1 MYTKSEMHYFKFLP
15 GVTTTVVTVL
25 ILYLSYLVLKPFLFV
40 FVIAFIFS
48 IFLNPVYEWFL
59 VCTKKKAVAAA
70 LSLLLLLLFILLPI
84 LFILVNIV
92 QEARG
97 LLYILQENPT
107 LLNDIQNTIEKQLQ
121 SYGFTIDTTQFRLQ
135 EEAAGLLKILMQNI
149 GSSLVYAGSII
160 FNTFFVLITTFF
172 LLIQK
177 KRIHTYLINLQ
188 VIPQQYFIQL
198 QMRIVELVNGIVR
211 GNLLVVALQIVIGII
226 GFAVFGLPAPI
237 LLGLLY
243 GFLSLLPAIGVL
255 LVWVPVATALFI
267 SHGLLTAILFI
278 AWFVLTNL
286 AVDNFIAPKIIGS
299 QTKLHQLLIMFS
311 VIGGM
316 QQFGFIGIV
325 LGPVIVALTFV
336 AIGMYKELVDESKTT
351 SPIL

>member
-1 MYTKSEMHYFKFLP
+1 MHYFKFLP
-15 GVTTTVVTVL
+15 GVTTTVVIFL
-25 ILYLSYLVLKPFLFV
+25 ILYLSYLVLKPFLYV

-59 VCTKKKAVAAA
+59 VRMKKKAVAAG

-84 LFILVNIV
+84 LFILANIV

-97 LLYILQENPT
+97 LLDILQGKPT
-107 LLNDIQNTIEKQLQ
+107 LLNDIQNTITKQLQ
-121 SYGFTIDTTQFRLQ
+121 SYGLTIDAAQFRLQ
-135 EEAAGLLKILMQNI
+135 EEAVGLLKILMRNI
-149 GSSLVYAGSII
+149 GSSLLYAGSLI
-160 FNTFFVLITTFF
+160 FNTFFVLITTFY

-188 VIPQQYFIQL
+188 VIPQHYFVKL
-198 QMRIVELVNGIVR
+198 QERIAELVNGIVR
-211 GNLLVVALQIVIGII
+211 GNLLVVALQIVIGTI
-226 GFAVFGLPAPI
+226 GFLIFGLPAPI
-237 LLGLLY
+237 LFGLLY
-243 GFLSLLPAIGVL
+243 GLLSLIPVIGVL

-267 SHGLLTAILFI
+267 SHGLFAAILFI

-311 VIGGM
+311 VVGGM

-325 LGPVIVALTFV
+325 LGPVIVALVFV
-336 AIGMYKELVDESKTT
+336 AIGMYKELVGESK
-351 SPIL
+351 I

>member
-1 MYTKSEMHYFKFLP
+1 MYTISEMHYFKFLP
-15 GVTTTVVTVL
+15 GVTTTALILL

-40 FVIAFIFS
+40 VVIAFIFS

-59 VCTKKKAVAAA
+59 ARMKKKAVAAA
-70 LSLLLLLLFILLPI
+70 LSLLLLLLFVLLPV
-84 LFILVNIV
+84 LFILGNIV

-97 LLYILQENPT
+97 LLDILRGTPT
-107 LLNDIQNTIEKQLQ
+107 LLNDIQNVVTKQLQ
-121 SYGFTIDTTQFRLQ
+121 SYGFTIDTAQFRLQ
-135 EEAAGLLKILMQNI
+135 KEAVDFLKTLMQNI
-149 GSSLVYAGSII
+149 GSSLLYAGSI
-160 FNTFFVLITTFF
+160 FLNTFFVLITTFF

-188 VIPQQYFIQL
+188 AIPQHYFIQL
-198 QMRIVELVNGIVR
+198 QMRIVELINGIVR

-243 GFLSLLPAIGVL
+243 GLLSLLPAIGVL
-255 LVWVPVATALFI
+255 LVWVPVAIILFINHGLLITILFI
-267 SHGLLTAILFI
+267 S
-278 AWFVLTNL
+278 WFVLTNL

-311 VIGGM
+311 VVGGM
-316 QQFGFIGIV
+316 QQFGFIGVV
-325 LGPVIVALTFV
+325 LGPVIVALAFV
-336 AIGMYKELVDESKTT
+336 AIGMYKELVEESR
-351 SPIL
+351 I

>member
-1 MYTKSEMHYFKFLP
+1 MSEMHYFKFLP
-15 GVTTTVVTVL
+15 GVTTTALILL

-40 FVIAFIFS
+40 IVIAFIFS
-48 IFLNPVYEWFL
+48 IFLNPIYEWFL
-59 VCTKKKAVAAA
+59 ARMKNRALSAA
-70 LSLLLLLLFILLPI
+70 LSLLLLLLFILLPVLLI
-84 LFILVNIV
+84 LGNIV

-97 LLYILQENPT
+97 LLDILQERPT
-107 LLNDIQNTIEKQLQ
+107 LLNDIQNGVTKQLQ
-121 SYGFTIDTTQFRLQ
+121 SYGLTIDTAQFRLQ
-135 EEAAGLLKILMQNI
+135 EEATGLLKILMQNI
-149 GSSLVYAGSII
+149 ASSLLYGGSVIL
-160 FNTFFVLITTFF
+160 NTFFVLITTFY

-188 VIPQQYFIQL
+188 VIPQHYFIQL

-211 GNLLVVALQIVIGII
+211 GNLLVVVIQIVVGVI

-243 GFLSLLPAIGVL
+243 GLLSLLPAIGVL
-255 LVWVPVATALFI
+255 LVWVPVATILFI
-267 SHGLLTAILFI
+267 NHGLLSAILFV

-311 VIGGM
+311 VVGGM
-316 QQFGFIGIV
+316 AQFGFIGIV
-325 LGPVIVALTFV
+325 LGPVIVALALV
-336 AIGMYKELVDESKTT
+336 AIGMYKELVDESKTA
-351 SPIL
+351 SPML

>member
-1 MYTKSEMHYFKFLP
+1 MYTISEMHYFKFLP
-15 GVTTTVVTVL
+15 GVTTTALILL

-40 FVIAFIFS
+40 VVIAFIFS

-59 VCTKKKAVAAA
+59 ARMKKKAVAAA
-70 LSLLLLLLFILLPI
+70 LSLLLLLLFVLLPV
-84 LFILVNIV
+84 LFILGNIV

-97 LLYILQENPT
+97 LLDILRGNPT
-107 LLNDIQNTIEKQLQ
+107 LLNDIQNVVTKQLQ
-121 SYGFTIDTTQFRLQ
+121 SYGFTIDTAQFRLQ
-135 EEAAGLLKILMQNI
+135 EEAVDFLKTLMQNI
-149 GSSLVYAGSII
+149 GSSLLYAGSI
-160 FNTFFVLITTFF
+160 FLNTFFVLITTFF

-177 KRIHTYLINLQ
+177 KRIYTYLINLQ
-188 VIPQQYFIQL
+188 VIPQHYFIQL

-243 GFLSLLPAIGVL
+243 GLLSLLPAIGVL
-255 LVWVPVATALFI
+255 LVWVPVAIILFI
-267 SHGLLTAILFI
+267 NHGLLITILFI

-311 VIGGM
+311 VVGGM
-316 QQFGFIGIV
+316 QQFGFIGVV
-325 LGPVIVALTFV
+325 LGPVIVALAFV
-336 AIGMYKELVDESKTT
+336 AIGMYKELVEESR
-351 SPIL
+351 I

>member
-1 MYTKSEMHYFKFLP
+1 MNRMHYFKFLP
-15 GVTTTVVTVL
+15 GVATTALIFL
-25 ILYLSYLVLKPFLFV
+25 ILYLSYLVLKPFLYV
-40 FVIAFIFS
+40 FTVAFIFS
-48 IFLNPVYEWFL
+48 IFLNPVYEWF
-59 VCTKKKAVAAA
+59 VVRMREKALAAA
-70 LSLLLLLLFILLPI
+70 LSLLLLLFCILLPI

-97 LLYILQENPT
+97 LLGILQEHPT
-107 LLNDIQNTIEKQLQ
+107 LLNDIQNGVEKQLQ
-121 SYGFTIDTTQFRLQ
+121 SYGLTIDTAQFRLQ

-149 GSSLVYAGSII
+149 GSSLLYGGSII
-160 FNTFFVLITTFF
+160 LNIFFVLITTFF

-188 VIPQQYFIQL
+188 VIPQQYFIRL
-198 QMRIVELVNGIVR
+198 QMRIVGLVNGIVR
-211 GNLLVVALQIVIGII
+211 GNLLVVALQIVIGIT

-243 GFLSLLPAIGVL
+243 GLLSLLPVIGVL

-267 SHGLLTAILFI
+267 SHGLFSAILFI

-286 AVDNFIAPKIIGS
+286 AMDNFIAPKIIGS

-311 VIGGM
+311 VVGGTA
-316 QQFGFIGIV
+316 QFGFIGIV
-325 LGPVIVALTFV
+325 LGPVIVALAFV
-336 AIGMYKELVDESKTT
+336 AIGMYKELVDESK
-351 SPIL
+351 

>member
-15 GVTTTVVTVL
+15 GVITTALILL

-40 FVIAFIFS
+40 IVIAFIFS

-59 VCTKKKAVAAA
+59 VRMKKQALSAA
-70 LSLLLLLLFILLPI
+70 LSLLLLMLFVLLPVLFILG
-84 LFILVNIV
+84 NIV
-92 QEARG
+92 QEALG
-97 LLYILQENPT
+97 LLDILRENPT
-107 LLNDIQNTIEKQLQ
+107 LLNDIQNVVTKQLQ
-121 SYGFTIDTTQFRLQ
+121 SYGFPIDTAQVRLQ
-135 EEAAGLLKILMQNI
+135 EEAVELLKTLMQNI
-149 GSSLVYAGSII
+149 GSSLLYAGSI
-160 FNTFFVLITTFF
+160 FLNTFFVLITTFF

-188 VIPQQYFIQL
+188 VIPQHFFYQL
-198 QMRIVELVNGIVR
+198 QERVVELVNGIVR

-255 LVWVPVATALFI
+255 LVWVPVATALFLG
-267 SHGLLTAILFI
+267 HGLLTAILFI
-278 AWFVLTNL
+278 SWFVLTNL

-311 VIGGM
+311 VVGGTA
-316 QQFGFIGIV
+316 QFGFIGVV
-325 LGPVIVALTFV
+325 LGPVIVALAFV
-336 AIGMYKELVDESKTT
+336 AIGMYKELVADK
-351 SPIL
+351 